1 MPILTPFPQVGDDL
15 NPIRALALLSAI
27 SDEDAELLDLAGR
40 PENLIMTHLP
50 VPPVCIRPSVELEA
64 GGGTNEDDIT
74 MKLMVRGPGLATA
87 PAVGTAP
94 VLAAYACSG
103 SAPAAGRPL

>member
-1 MPILTPFPQVGDDL
+1 MLPVLAVLPQVGDDL

-40 PENLIMTHLP
+40 PEHLIMTHLP
-50 VPPVCIRPSVELEA
+50 VPPVCIRPSVELDA

-74 MKLMVRGPGLATA
+74 MKLMARRLHFPAT
-87 PAVGTAP
+87 VIMK
-94 VLAAYACSG
+94 L
-103 SAPAAGRPL
+103 